1 MRVEDPIKKKARGQ
15 LVSNTIE
22 LDLYYL
28 SIYYLLKEVIK
39 GSWPTESCPLPSS
52 IKTFKLIGENIDKHV
67 KPRDMRSDYQVHDL
81 HVHVHYFYVYGV
93 RDHIDLSSFPDNPA
107 LPDITSIILNLIL
120 PTATHENFSILVAR
134 TLKKYMYM
142 PFFTRFGTGLE
153 RHIRHHYYDEMSKK
167 SEVVTQVPLG
177 VVLKSEQKY
186 EDMVDILSHLH
197 QYVPTV

>member
-22 LDLYYL
+22 LDIYLFIL
-28 SIYYLLKEVIK
+28 SIHLFLYYLLKEVIK

-81 HVHVHYFYVYGV
+81 HVHYFHVYGV
-93 RDHIDLSSFPDNPA
+93 RDRIDLSSFPDNPA

-120 PTATHENFSILVAR
+120 PTATHENVSILVAC

-153 RHIRHHYYDEMSKK
+153 RHIRHQYYDEMSKK
-167 SEVVTQVPLG
+167 SEVV
-177 VVLKSEQKY
+177 S
-186 EDMVDILSHLH
+186 
-197 QYVPTV
+197 TVNVIVCVEL